1 MKDSDGRP
9 DEEVASEAW
18 ENHVR
23 REQSIIV
30 DLFHGQLQS
39 TVKCKVCGHTSVR
52 FDPFNY
58 LSLPLPMESC
68 IHLEIVGMLLMLI
81 FMCVSYILYSLYIV
95 SEKVLETYIN

>member
-1 MKDSDGRP
+1 MSALFHICSLLRIQEKPYTSLKDSDGRP
-9 DEEVASEAW
+9 DEEVASEYW
-18 ENHVR
+18 ENHIR

-68 IHLEIVGMLLMLI
+68 IHLEIVGKYRS
-81 FMCVSYILYSLYIV
+81 FS
-95 SEKVLETYIN
+95 

>member
-1 MKDSDGRP
+1 MYIYLLSSLSRIHEKPYTSLKDSDGRP
-9 DEEVASEAW
+9 DEEVANEYW
-18 ENHVR
+18 ENHIR

-68 IHLEIVGMLLMLI
+68 IHLEIVGKWNIYL
-81 FMCVSYILYSLYIV
+81 
-95 SEKVLETYIN
+95 